1 MIISNNRDITK
12 QSEVTYTPEN
22 TTNTAKEVEKAPTP
36 NRVVEVSLSAEQ
48 QRKAVLSDEELQCA
62 IENVLSAQSS
72 VYDVAQAEEMIAQ
85 ANRRILE
92 QSDEAVLAQANQTP
106 PMVSELTQ

>member
-1 MIISNNRDITK
+1 MIISNKLDVTK
-12 QSEVTYTPEN
+12 QPEIAYTPEN
-22 TTNTAKEVEKAPTP
+22 TTAKAKEAEKPSVP

-48 QRKAVLSDEELQCA
+48 ERKAVLSDEELQCA

-92 QSDEAVLAQANQTP
+92 QADEAVLAQANQTP